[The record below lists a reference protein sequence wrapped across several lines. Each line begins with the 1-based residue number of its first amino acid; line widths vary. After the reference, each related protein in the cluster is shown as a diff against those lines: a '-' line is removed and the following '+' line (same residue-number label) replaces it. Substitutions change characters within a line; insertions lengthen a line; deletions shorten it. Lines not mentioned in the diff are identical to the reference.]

1 MSVPVDRVITL
12 PDSVEISSNSTPSP
26 LLSIPV
32 AAAAAG
38 TPTGTNPAG
47 NYVYFRIRP
56 AGTVTVG
63 GTAPGT
69 AGTTEDNAGT
79 RAPSYFLT
87 LIPVRYDTVN
97 ALPTNYLMLQINPDT
112 GRTQTYRP

>member
-12 PDSVEISSNSTPSP
+12 PDSVEISSNSTLSP
-26 LLSIPV
+26 LLSMPM
-32 AAAAAG
+32 AAASGRYAHRDQSRRQLRLLSY
-38 TPTGTNPAG
+38 PTGRHRNG
-47 NYVYFRIRP
+47 RRDSSW
-56 AGTVTVG
+56 
-63 GTAPGT
+63 T